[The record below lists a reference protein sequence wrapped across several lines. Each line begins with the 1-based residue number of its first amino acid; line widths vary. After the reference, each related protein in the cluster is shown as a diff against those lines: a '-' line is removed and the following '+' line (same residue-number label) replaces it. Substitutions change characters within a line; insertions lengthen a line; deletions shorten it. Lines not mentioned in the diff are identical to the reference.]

1 MDNPEK
7 LATFGTQDDEKQ
19 KHTTICVG
27 HHYAQANTNNVNT
40 SWALLQTTG
49 GKDEPNIVPMRKSN
63 SVQILTLTIDNEGKR
78 RSKWY
83 KPYYS
88 YLNCEFPFHM

>member
-19 KHTTICVG
+19 KHTTICVE

-40 SWALLQTTG
+40 T
-49 GKDEPNIVPMRKSN
+49 
-63 SVQILTLTIDNEGKR
+63 
-78 RSKWY
+78 
-83 KPYYS
+83 
-88 YLNCEFPFHM
+88 